1 MDSGST
7 GISQQRGRTA
17 VRQPLE
23 TTGQLC
29 QIASTQRNHRESPCP
44 LPGRD
49 VGEWYIC
56 AMRARPPTLLIAT
69 AAVLTVWV
77 AGCEAKVYGAP
88 DAPPAPVSAP
98 EAPASVPG
106 AGFDGL
112 AKRVEQ
118 ATHDAAADG
127 ATISVAILDR
137 ATDRLVSNGND
148 QLLAI
153 ASVAKLFIAD
163 DMLSQQSGAEGTPQ
177 LSSPDREALDS
188 MLRSSDD
195 GPAETFWAE
204 RGGESIITE
213 VASRYGLTATAAP
226 SDGQWWN
233 TVSSASDL
241 VHYYDRLLNGS
252 GGLSSERAQIIVNDL
267 AGSTT
272 TGADGYPQ
280 RFGIPDGLYAE
291 PVAVKQ
297 GWMCC
302 MDGSSWM
309 HLSTG
314 IVGADR
320 RYVLVIE
327 SLQPSDD
334 ATARATITQAVK
346 TMFPSGRI

>member
-1 MDSGST
+1 M
-7 GISQQRGRTA
+7 
-17 VRQPLE
+17 
-23 TTGQLC
+23 
-29 QIASTQRNHRESPCP
+29 
-44 LPGRD
+44 
-49 VGEWYIC
+49 
-56 AMRARPPTLLIAT
+56 LLFAT
-69 AAVLTVWV
+69 AAVLTVSV

-88 DAPPAPVSAP
+88 DGASDAPLAQAVTPAESPVSAP
-98 EAPASVPG
+98 G
-106 AGFDGL
+106 AVFDGL
-112 AKRVEQ
+112 AERVEQ

-137 ATDRLVSNGND
+137 ATNRLVSNGND
-148 QLLAI
+148 QLVAI

-163 DMLSQQSGAEGTPQ
+163 DLLSQQSGDAEGTAQ
-177 LSSPDREALDS
+177 LSSADREALDS

-195 GPAETFWAE
+195 GAAETFWAQ
-204 RGGESIITE
+204 RDGDAIITG
-213 VASRYGLTATAAP
+213 VAARYGLTATAPP
-226 SDGQWWN
+226 SDGRWWN

-241 VHYYDRLLNGS
+241 VHYYDGLLDGS

-302 MDGSSWM
+302 MDDSSWM

-314 IVGADR
+314 VVGADR
-320 RYVLVIE
+320 RYVMVIE

-334 ATARATITQAVK
+334 ATARATITEAVK

>member
-1 MDSGST
+1 M
-7 GISQQRGRTA
+7 
-17 VRQPLE
+17 
-23 TTGQLC
+23 
-29 QIASTQRNHRESPCP
+29 
-44 LPGRD
+44 
-49 VGEWYIC
+49 
-56 AMRARPPTLLIAT
+56 LLIAT
-69 AAVLTVWV
+69 AAVLTVSV

-88 DAPPAPVSAP
+88 DGASEAPPGQAVT
-98 EAPASVPG
+98 PAESPLSVPG

-112 AKRVEQ
+112 ADRIEQ

-137 ATDRLVSNGND
+137 STNRLVSNGND
-148 QLLAI
+148 QLVAI

-163 DMLSQQSGAEGTPQ
+163 DLLSQQSDGAEGTAQ
-177 LSSPDREALDS
+177 LSSADREALDS

-195 GPAETFWAE
+195 GAAETFWAQ
-204 RGGESIITE
+204 RGGDAIITE
-213 VASRYGLTATAAP
+213 VAGRYGLTATAPP

-241 VHYYDRLLNGS
+241 VHYYDKLLDGS
-252 GGLSSERAQIIVNDL
+252 GGLSSERAQIIVDDL
-267 AGSTT
+267 AGSTA

-314 IVGADR
+314 VVGADR
-320 RYVLVIE
+320 RYVMVIE

>member
-1 MDSGST
+1 
-7 GISQQRGRTA
+7 
-17 VRQPLE
+17 
-23 TTGQLC
+23 
-29 QIASTQRNHRESPCP
+29 
-44 LPGRD
+44 
-49 VGEWYIC
+49 
-56 AMRARPPTLLIAT
+56 MRARPSMLLIAM
-69 AAVLTVWV
+69 AGVLTVSV
-77 AGCEAKVYGAP
+77 AGCEARVYGAP
-88 DAPPAPVSAP
+88 DAASGAPGAQAATPAESPL
-98 EAPASVPG
+98 SVPG
-106 AGFDGL
+106 AAFDGL
-112 AKRVEQ
+112 ADRIER
-118 ATHDAAADG
+118 ATQDAAADG

-137 ATDRLVSNGND
+137 ANNQLVSNGND
-148 QLLAI
+148 QLVAI

-163 DMLSQQSGAEGTPQ
+163 DLLSQQSGGTEGTAQ
-177 LSSPDREALDS
+177 LSSADREALDS

-195 GPAETFWAE
+195 GAAETFWAQ
-204 RGGESIITE
+204 RGGDTIITE
-213 VASRYGLTATAAP
+213 VAGRYGLRATAPP
-226 SDGQWWN
+226 SDGRWWN

-241 VHYYDRLLNGS
+241 VHYYDGLLNGS

-267 AGSTT
+267 AGSTA

-314 IVGADR
+314 VVGADR
-320 RYVLVIE
+320 RYVMVIE

>member
-1 MDSGST
+1 
-7 GISQQRGRTA
+7 
-17 VRQPLE
+17 
-23 TTGQLC
+23 
-29 QIASTQRNHRESPCP
+29 
-44 LPGRD
+44 
-49 VGEWYIC
+49 
-56 AMRARPPTLLIAT
+56 MRARLPMLIAA
-69 AAVLTVWV
+69 AAVLTVSV

-88 DAPPAPVSAP
+88 DNASDAPQAQAATAAEAPVSAP
-98 EAPASVPG
+98 G
-106 AGFDGL
+106 AAFDGL
-112 AKRVEQ
+112 ADRVEQ
-118 ATHDAAADG
+118 ATRDAASAG

-137 ATDRLVSNGND
+137 ATNRLVSNGND
-148 QLLAI
+148 QLVAI

-163 DMLSQQSGAEGTPQ
+163 DLLSQQSGGAEETAQ
-177 LSSPDREALDS
+177 LSSADREALDS

-195 GPAETFWAE
+195 GAAETFWAQ
-204 RGGESIITE
+204 RGGDAIITG
-213 VASRYGLTATAAP
+213 VAGRYGLRATAPP
-226 SDGQWWN
+226 SDGRWWN

-241 VHYYDRLLNGS
+241 VRYYDRLLSGS
-252 GGLSSERAQIIVNDL
+252 GGLSSERAQVIINDL
-267 AGSTT
+267 AGSTA

-314 IVGADR
+314 VVGADR
-320 RYVLVIE
+320 RYVMVIE